1 MSETSHYTDPEVH
14 PAQDGSVFLA
24 QVRPFRGTDAEI
36 TSLLQAVS
44 SQITKDLLTTSSAV
58 IGAVILATC
67 NRFEIYCET
76 SPSSTARIACSETLG
91 SVSHC
96 TGIALL
102 PLSSLFAYSFG
113 LSVTQHLFTVGADLD
128 SAGGGEREMST
139 EVRKALTLAQA
150 AGTASAQLVR
160 LFQAASRT
168 ADEVEAWVDRCST
181 GSSIAAVAL
190 DIATGFP
197 RPALS
202 DACVVVLGTGN
213 LAGCVM
219 ELLKS
224 RDCSAI
230 CVFSWSGRAEAFTT
244 QRGGTALGIRELPA
258 AMARADIL
266 IGCSGAGAPV
276 TEHVLSL
283 SRRRSGKA
291 LIVLDLA
298 LGHDFEPQVAEIP
311 GVELITLETV
321 QLAAPATDL
330 EVVRHAHALV
340 QQAAHQFEKQ
350 ASSS

>member
-1 MSETSHYTDPEVH
+1 MSGTSRYADPEVH
-14 PAQDGSVFLA
+14 PTQDGFVFLA

-36 TSLLQAVS
+36 TSHLQAVS
-44 SQITKDLLTTSSAV
+44 SQITKDLLTTSTAV

-96 TGIALL
+96 TGIPLL

-181 GSSIAAVAL
+181 GTSIATVAL
-190 DIATGFP
+190 DLATGFP

-202 DACVVVLGTGN
+202 EVSVVLIGTGN
-213 LAGCVM
+213 LAGCVL
-219 ELLKS
+219 ELLRS

-230 CVFSWSGRAEAFTT
+230 CVFSWSDRAEAFTA
-244 QRGGTALGIRELPA
+244 QRGGTALSVYELPA
-258 AMARADIL
+258 AVAWADVL
-266 IGCSGAGAPV
+266 IGCSGAGARI
-276 TEHVLSL
+276 TEPILAL
-283 SRRRSGKA
+283 LRRRAGKP
-291 LIVLDLA
+291 LTVLDLA
-298 LGHDFEPQVAEIP
+298 LSHDFEPQVAEIP
-311 GVELITLETV
+311 GVELVTLEAV

-330 EVVRHAHALV
+330 EVMRHAHALV

-350 ASSS
+350 ASSN